1 MWRTARKSWGKRFP
15 DNSPAITR
23 SLKTPPGF
31 HVNTPVRHAA
41 QQHRANPGQDAGPQR
56 PTLAHGRQEADRVL
70 PVDDH
75 GVWGRF
81 VPVSAAFFVTTPTWG
96 EEHREREDETWDE
109 IWENQQT
116 ACMCLSSSSTVCL
129 DLFIWHALF
138 LANRRGVWRRFW
150 LSLMVL
156 VAAVLADAGGG

>member
-1 MWRTARKSWGKRFP
+1 MWRTARKSQGKCFP

-23 SLKTPPGF
+23 SLKTPPGS
-31 HVNTPVRHAA
+31 HVNTPARHAA
-41 QQHRANPGQDAGPQR
+41 QQHGANPGRAAAPYARTRKAGS
-56 PTLAHGRQEADRVL
+56 RQESYL
-70 PVDDH
+70 SMITGSE
-75 GVWGRF
+75 GVSFLFPQLFLSQHRL
-81 VPVSAAFFVTTPTWG
+81 
-96 EEHREREDETWDE
+96 EEKNTEREKEKTRHE

-150 LSLMVL
+150 LSPMVL

>member
-1 MWRTARKSWGKRFP
+1 MRRTACKSWGKHFP
-15 DNSPAITR
+15 DNSPAITQ
-23 SLKTPPGF
+23 SLKTPR
-31 HVNTPVRHAA
+31 VNPPARHAA
-41 QQHRANPGQDAGPQR
+41 QQHGASPGQDAGPQR
-56 PTLAHGRQEADRVL
+56 PTLTGSRKIGL

-96 EEHREREDETWDE
+96 EEHREREKETWDE

-116 ACMCLSSSSTVCL
+116 ACMCLLSPSTVCF
-129 DLFIWHALF
+129 DLLIWHALLSSF

-150 LSLMVL
+150 LSRMVL